1 MSDSGSGD
9 GGRFV
14 LSRRNAWVA
23 IALLSVAASITGLLN
38 GFALDDIH
46 VIVRNPSLHSLAG
59 VWRVFGESY
68 WPAAQGGALYR
79 PLTSLGFVLQ
89 WAIGGGSPLPF
100 HLVSVLLYA
109 AACVAF
115 YELGVLIVAPAAAL
129 AAAAVFAVHPL
140 HVEAVANVVG
150 QAEVWAALVIFCT
163 VAWYI
168 RARRSGPLQPRQ
180 MLGLALAYLVA
191 CAFKEHAIILPA
203 LLLLAELTVAGE
215 GRPRSE
221 RLKSVVPTMIVLAI
235 AAGVFIVVRTSV
247 LGGLQSAGTND
258 LLRGQPFGTR
268 FFTMLRV
275 VVEWVRL
282 FFWPANLSADYSSH
296 RIEIATSFDSGM
308 LPGVLVILAVAA
320 IAVALRKSKPAVT
333 FGILWTA
340 LALLIPSNLFV
351 VTGFVLAERTLFLAS
366 AGVAICI
373 GALVFDALQAMT
385 ERGAVARR
393 VAVGACC
400 LLVVAGVIRSASRNP
415 AWRNNDSL
423 FQQTLE
429 DAPSSYKAHWM
440 MSDRLAELHRA
451 PEALDEMDLA
461 VMLGRRDDVVL
472 LTYGGDL
479 FNKSGRCPRA
489 LTLYR
494 RALPLAP
501 RNVQL
506 RVNTS
511 LCLLNIGKTG
521 EAKSI
526 ALAADPADVN
536 DPRLLRVIAL
546 SDSLARA
553 ASR

>member
-1 MSDSGSGD
+1 MSDSGSVE
-9 GGRFV
+9 GGRFA
-14 LSRRNAWVA
+14 LSRRNAWIA
-23 IALLSVAASITGLLN
+23 IVLLSVAGSITGLLN
-38 GFALDDIH
+38 GFALDDIFA
-46 VIVRNPSLHSLAG
+46 IVRNPNVHSLARAS
-59 VWRVFGESY
+59 RVFGESY

-79 PLTSLGFVLQ
+79 PLTSLAFVVQ

-100 HLVSVLLYA
+100 HVFSIVLYA

-115 YELGVLIVAPAAAL
+115 YELAVLIVAPAAAL

-168 RARRSGPLQPRQ
+168 RARRAGPLRPAQ
-180 MLGLALAYLVA
+180 LVGLALAYLAA

-203 LLLLAELTVAGE
+203 LLLLAELTVDGAG
-215 GRPRSE
+215 RTRSE
-221 RLKSVVPTMIVLAI
+221 RLSSVVPTMAGLAVAAI
-235 AAGVFIVVRTSV
+235 AFIAVRTAV
-247 LGGLQSAGTND
+247 LGGVGGGLND

-282 FFWPANLSADYSSH
+282 FFWPASLSADYSSH
-296 RIEIATSFDSGM
+296 RITIATSFDSGM
-308 LPGVLVILAVAA
+308 LPGVLVILGVAA

-340 LALLIPSNLFV
+340 TALLIPSNLLV

-373 GALVFDALQAMT
+373 GVLALDAWQAMT
-385 ERGAVARR
+385 ERGPAASR
-393 VAVGACC
+393 VAVGAFC
-400 LLVVAGVIRSASRNP
+400 LLVAAGVARSASRNP
-415 AWRNNDSL
+415 AWRNNDAL

-440 MSDRLAELHRA
+440 MSDRLAELHRV

-461 VMLGRRDDVVL
+461 VMLGRQDDVVL

-511 LCLLNIGKTG
+511 LCLLSIGKAG
-521 EAKSI
+521 EARSM

-536 DPRLLRVIAL
+536 DPRLMRIVAL
-546 SDSLARA
+546 SDGLARSI
-553 ASR
+553 SR

>member
-1 MSDSGSGD
+1 VTNSGPD
-9 GGRFV
+9 GAHFF

-23 IALLSVAASITGLLN
+23 VALLAVAASISGLLN
-38 GFALDDIH
+38 GFALDDVFAIA
-46 VIVRNPSLHSLAG
+46 RNPNVHSLTRA
-59 VWRVFGESY
+59 WRVFGESY

-79 PLTSLGFVLQ
+79 PLTSLGFAIQ
-89 WAIGGGSPLPF
+89 WAIGGGSPLVF
-100 HLVSVLLYA
+100 HVVSILLYA

-115 YELGVLIVAPAAAL
+115 YELAILIVAPTAAL

-150 QAEVWAALVIFCT
+150 QAEVWVALVIFVT

-168 RARRSGPLQPRQ
+168 RARRAGPLRPAQIV
-180 MLGLALAYLVA
+180 GLAFAYLAA

-203 LLLLAELTVAGE
+203 LLLLAELSVDGE
-215 GRPRSE
+215 GRARSE
-221 RLKSVVPTMIVLAI
+221 RLESVIPTMIGLAVAAVGFI
-235 AAGVFIVVRTSV
+235 AVRTSV
-247 LGGLQSAGTND
+247 LGGVGGGVND
-258 LLRGQPFGTR
+258 LLRGQPFATR
-268 FFTMLRV
+268 LFTMLRV

-282 FFWPANLSADYSSH
+282 FFWPANLSADYSAR

-308 LPGVLVILAVAA
+308 LPGVLVILGVTA
-320 IAVALRKSKPAVT
+320 IAITLRKSKPAVT

-340 LALLIPSNLFV
+340 LTLLIPSNLV
-351 VTGFVLAERTLFLAS
+351 VITGFVLAERTLFLAS

-373 GALVFDALQAMT
+373 GALVYDALQALT
-385 ERGAVARR
+385 ERGAAARR
-393 VAVGACC
+393 VAIGAFC
-400 LLVVAGVIRSASRNP
+400 LVVVAGVARSASRNP
-415 AWRNNDSL
+415 TWRNNDAL

-429 DAPSSYKAHWM
+429 DAPSSYRAHWM
-440 MSDRLAELHRA
+440 MSDRLAELHRV

-461 VMLGRRDDVVL
+461 VMLGRQDDVVL

-501 RNVQL
+501 RNIQL

-511 LCLLNIGKTG
+511 LCLLNIGKIG

-526 ALAADPADVN
+526 ALAADQADIN
-536 DPRLLRVIAL
+536 DPRLLRVVAL
-546 SDSLARA
+546 SDSL
-553 ASR
+553 SRETGR

>member
-9 GGRFV
+9 SGRFV
-14 LSRRNAWVA
+14 LSRRNAWIA

-100 HLVSVLLYA
+100 HVVSILLYA

-150 QAEVWAALVIFCT
+150 QAEVWAALVIYCT

-168 RARRSGPLQPRQ
+168 RARRAGPLQPTQ
-180 MLGLALAYLVA
+180 MLGLALAYLAA

-221 RLKSVVPTMIVLAI
+221 RLESIVPTMTVLAV
-235 AAGVFIVVRTSV
+235 AAGVFIAVRTSV

-308 LPGVLVILAVAA
+308 IPGVLVILAVAA

-333 FGILWTA
+333 FGILWTV

-373 GALVFDALQAMT
+373 GALVFDALKAMT

-393 VAVGACC
+393 VAVGAFC

-494 RALPLAP
+494 KALPLAP

-511 LCLLNIGKTG
+511 VCLLNIGKAR

-536 DPRLLRVIAL
+536 DPRLLRVIAQ
-546 SDSLARA
+546 SDSLARPI
-553 ASR
+553 SR